1 MYQSVHVKPWR
12 NVPGPQ
18 YCVGA
23 GVIEGAGVGWGVEGG
38 AGVGHKVPME
48 FAEVL
53 ISMLPPLT
61 VLKRVRLCGIS
72 PQSWLLLR
80 F

>member
-23 GVIEGAGVGWGVEGG
+23 GVIEGAGVGWGVEVG
-38 AGVGHKVPME
+38 AGVGPKVPME
-48 FAEVL
+48 FA
-53 ISMLPPLT
+53 
-61 VLKRVRLCGIS
+61 
-72 PQSWLLLR
+72 
-80 F
+80 